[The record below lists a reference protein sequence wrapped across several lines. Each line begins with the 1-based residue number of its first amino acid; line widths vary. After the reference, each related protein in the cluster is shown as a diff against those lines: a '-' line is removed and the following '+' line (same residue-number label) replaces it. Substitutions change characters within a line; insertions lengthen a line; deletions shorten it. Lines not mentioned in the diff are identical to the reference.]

1 LVLEQPP
8 LSVNVI
14 LINDVEQWPEAQS
27 LVEGSVVVP
36 IMPERKRQKTR
47 SLQVKGASEVFKFF
61 DFGFELAFAVTYHKV
76 QGMTLPKIIL
86 DFNGDGHASL
96 TAAQVYVGISRVRRG
111 NDVRILPLRPGSAK
125 KLADLEF
132 RKEIL
137 AWRASNHYSP

>member
-1 LVLEQPP
+1 M
-8 LSVNVI
+8 NVV
-14 LINDVEQWPEAQS
+14 LINDIEQWPEAQS
-27 LVEGSVVVP
+27 LLEGSVVVP
-36 IMPERKRQKTR
+36 IMPERKRQKAR

-137 AWRASNHYSP
+137 AWRASSHYSS

>member
-1 LVLEQPP
+1 M
-8 LSVNVI
+8 NVI

-36 IMPERKRQKTR
+36 IMPERKRQKAR

>member
-1 LVLEQPP
+1 M
-8 LSVNVI
+8 NVI

-36 IMPERKRQKTR
+36 IMPERKRQKAR

-137 AWRASNHYSP
+137 AWRASSHYSS

>member
-137 AWRASNHYSP
+137 AWRASSHYSS

>member
-1 LVLEQPP
+1 
-8 LSVNVI
+8 VNVV
-14 LINDVEQWPEAQS
+14 LINDIEQWPEAQS
-27 LVEGSVVVP
+27 LLEGSVVVP
-36 IMPERKRQKTR
+36 IMPERKRQKAR

-137 AWRASNHYSP
+137 AWRASSHYSS

>member
-1 LVLEQPP
+1 M
-8 LSVNVI
+8 NVI

>member
-1 LVLEQPP
+1 MLEQPP
-8 LSVNVI
+8 LSVNVV
-14 LINDVEQWPEAQS
+14 LINDIEQWPEAQS
-27 LVEGSVVVP
+27 LLEGSVVVP
-36 IMPERKRQKTR
+36 IMPERKRQKAR

-137 AWRASNHYSP
+137 AWRASSHYSS

>member
-1 LVLEQPP
+1 M
-8 LSVNVI
+8 NVI

-137 AWRASNHYSP
+137 AWRASSHYSS